1 MNPSSYLSSFFSGTR
16 AVLDLCI
23 QNNVKRLVYSSC
35 TSVCFLPFKGRSTF
49 SAIINSTESKTD
61 TPVLDSSKLWEQDGE
76 FLIPGYASSK
86 LRAENIVLNSNGAPL
101 QNQLGKQREA
111 FLYKIPLC
119 NPLIINPLRLPGH
132 QRHTRSPYLW
142 RMRFT
147 LCHRCL

>member
-1 MNPSSYLSSFFSGTR
+1 MEYVTHLSFVTGTR

-35 TSVCFLPFKGRSTF
+35 TSVCFVPFKGRSTF

-76 FLIPGYASSK
+76 FLIAGYASSK

-101 QNQLGKQREA
+101 QNQLGKKQLTLLCE
-111 FLYKIPLC
+111 LSLC
-119 NPLIINPLRLPGH
+119 NLLTIPHRLPGH
-132 QRHTRSPYLW
+132 QCYTRSPYLW
-142 RMRFT
+142 RMRLPFR
-147 LCHRCL
+147 H